1 MLLVILKT
9 QVFSAS
15 TLSEAVAATIRE
27 IPGYCPRTL
36 ASGNEQHV
44 PIRLHASDSPL
55 PPCWRESVQ
64 VRFIPVCVC
73 FILKCTDDY
82 YCSLKC
88 QNSVNPVSEGLY
100 LRAVIKPLYCFIHDQ
115 AMSPL
120 MESLCSEN
128 VIMITSLVM
137 MM

>member
-27 IPGYCPRTL
+27 IPGYRPRTL

-55 PPCWRESVQ
+55 PPLLERISASPIRSR
-64 VRFIPVCVC
+64 VRV
-73 FILKCTDDY
+73 
-82 YCSLKC
+82 
-88 QNSVNPVSEGLY
+88 LY
-100 LRAVIKPLYCFIHDQ
+100 PQMHG
-115 AMSPL
+115 
-120 MESLCSEN
+120 
-128 VIMITSLVM
+128 
-137 MM
+137 